1 MEKIYKSL
9 YSKYA
14 PNLTDEEIN
23 SGVAYLLTQS
33 PSQAVDSFYEKYV
46 GNLPTVEQKGYIFS
60 RMADSIP
67 EPNQPQEKL
76 DAGYWKR
83 FTNSM
88 KRIFSSVV
96 DDVPRDNA
104 ARQIQ
109 RANANLDRI
118 YNNPDLTEFKVGSS
132 FMPIASPTTNIS
144 SSVPSYKSL
153 PRDEAIQYYKDIIA
167 KNEQIYM
174 ENYIESAEVQNYL
187 NQYKKIH
194 IFEDD
199 GDSELW
205 DDFHLTFD
213 KAAGVAV
220 EQLPQMLGAFI
231 SFGYTTY
238 AQEGGSVASELID
251 KLAAQNLNVSYEEF
265 LTLDETT
272 RAKEVLNVIQ
282 DGDAV
287 EALQKAHRVG
297 LQNAAFDYASNLFL
311 VGKAT
316 KFVPKSAFRG
326 FLRGKINKDAGNY
339 LKGLGYSQ
347 LAEVVTENA
356 QEINSALA
364 TDNPITANLIAET
377 TAQTILGAGTT
388 QVAIGTTKFT
398 ISEGIAELTALN
410 DPTSLR
416 AIANELKRQIKNSN
430 RTNDEKN
437 SMLREIDIAENIVNN
452 SKNKY
457 LSYEAKKAMF
467 QLEIEKV
474 NAQ

>member
-144 SSVPSYKSL
+144 SSVKPFLFSC
-153 PRDEAIQYYKDIIA
+153 
-167 KNEQIYM
+167 M
-174 ENYIESAEVQNYL
+174 C
-187 NQYKKIH
+187 
-194 IFEDD
+194 
-199 GDSELW
+199 
-205 DDFHLTFD
+205 
-213 KAAGVAV
+213 
-220 EQLPQMLGAFI
+220 
-231 SFGYTTY
+231 
-238 AQEGGSVASELID
+238 
-251 KLAAQNLNVSYEEF
+251 NL
-265 LTLDETT
+265 
-272 RAKEVLNVIQ
+272 
-282 DGDAV
+282 
-287 EALQKAHRVG
+287 
-297 LQNAAFDYASNLFL
+297 
-311 VGKAT
+311 
-316 KFVPKSAFRG
+316 
-326 FLRGKINKDAGNY
+326 
-339 LKGLGYSQ
+339 
-347 LAEVVTENA
+347 
-356 QEINSALA
+356 
-364 TDNPITANLIAET
+364 
-377 TAQTILGAGTT
+377 
-388 QVAIGTTKFT
+388 
-398 ISEGIAELTALN
+398 
-410 DPTSLR
+410 
-416 AIANELKRQIKNSN
+416 
-430 RTNDEKN
+430 
-437 SMLREIDIAENIVNN
+437 
-452 SKNKY
+452 
-457 LSYEAKKAMF
+457 
-467 QLEIEKV
+467 
-474 NAQ
+474 